1 MWKLLIVL
9 GTFDAHL
16 MLLMSRIHFYSKLVT
31 QQTYCNH
38 RSCGINDNPLAVPKL
53 TCQNKGLLLIGIG
66 DIGPK
71 GYSFLQ
77 SNILFAK

>member
-16 MLLMSRIHFYSKLVT
+16 AAHVSNSFLFKIGNT
-31 QQTYCNH
+31 TTYCNH
-38 RSCGINDNPLAVPKL
+38 RSCGINDNPLAVPNL
-53 TCQNKGLLLIGIG
+53 TCQNKGLLLTGIG

-71 GYSFLQ
+71 GYLFLL
-77 SNILFAK
+77 SNILFVE